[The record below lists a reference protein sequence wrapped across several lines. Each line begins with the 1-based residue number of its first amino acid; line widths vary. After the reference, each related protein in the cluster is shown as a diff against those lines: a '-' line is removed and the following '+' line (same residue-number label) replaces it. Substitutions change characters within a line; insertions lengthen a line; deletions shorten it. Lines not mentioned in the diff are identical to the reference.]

1 MLDENADYFESSIVD
16 WPKSKLSLCAS
27 VQNNFADNF
36 DSCFFVQS
44 TIWSLNKP
52 PLTF

>member
-16 WPKSKLSLCAS
+16 WPKSKFSLCAS

-36 DSCFFVQS
+36 DSFFCSINNLVS
-44 TIWSLNKP
+44 E
-52 PLTF
+52 